1 MSGYLL
7 DANVLITPYK
17 QYYPFDFALF
27 FWEQIANALRRKNAT
42 ILRVVSNEIL
52 NKMNDSPP
60 SEWLKEIKEEIKIP
74 SVERNQKVHDNYALV
89 IQYIQTCGFYTNNA
103 LLNWARGSVADPWLI
118 ATAMNNGYKIVTN
131 EQPSGNLSHKN
142 LQNNPKIPDVA
153 KHFNVQC
160 ISLFDFMRV
169 MNFKM

>member
-7 DANVLITPYK
+7 DANVLITPHK
-17 QYYPFDFALF
+17 QYYPFDFAPS
-27 FWEQIANALRRKNAT
+27 FWKQLANVLRRKNAT

-52 NKMNDSPP
+52 DKMNDSL
-60 SEWLKEIKEEIKIP
+60 SEWFKGIKEDIKIP
-74 SVERNQKVHDNYALV
+74 SVKRNQKVHDNYALV
-89 IQYIQTCGFYTNNA
+89 LQYIQTCGFYTNTA
-103 LLNWARGSVADPWLI
+103 LLNWARDGVADPWLI

-131 EQPSGNLSHKN
+131 EQPSGNLSRKN

-153 KHFNVQC
+153 KQFKVQC
-160 ISLFDFMRV
+160 ISLFDFMRA